1 MPRRI
6 VLSLAVAIAALLLG
20 LVLAFLSRGSTPQP
34 QPEPQPQ
41 EEPISPAQP
50 VENPL
55 PDEPEEP
62 QSPAGYLLR
71 DYEGRLAIFREES
84 NTPEMIFDVYTRL
97 LPQADQETVEVD
109 GVTYR
114 KKSRLTTILVMGV
127 DHDTQDSYEYRKA
140 GQADFLRLV
149 VLDDAD
155 KTVQQLQIDRD
166 TMTPVTV
173 LGLLGDRYEPVTQQ
187 ICLGYAFGD
196 GRETSCEVTVEAV
209 GNLLGGQTIDQYLA
223 MGLDGISTLNDLA
236 GGVTVTLE
244 DDFSAI
250 DPAMTKGTTLTLQ
263 GEQAETYVRS
273 RRSIGVGTNE
283 ARMARQESY
292 IRQLSV
298 QLDEKLQKDQNF
310 AVDAYDALQPY
321 LTTSMAKGQLV
332 NEAWAAKDYTR
343 LDTIKPDGTY
353 QVGEDGFMEFYPDAD
368 ALQQAVLQ
376 LFYEKVE

>member
-1 MPRRI
+1 MKRYDQAGKAKWLI
-6 VLSLAVAIAALLLG
+6 LVIAAGILLLG
-20 LVLAFLSRGSTPQP
+20 VILYAGGRWLETRSVEEARGDLTQT
-34 QPEPQPQ
+34 EAVETQ
-41 EEPISPAQP
+41 EY
-50 VENPL
+50 N
-55 PDEPEEP
+55 
-62 QSPAGYLLR
+62 
-71 DYEGRLAIFREES
+71 
-84 NTPEMIFDVYTRL
+84 
-97 LPQADQETVEVD
+97 
-109 GVTYR
+109 GVTYQR
-114 KKSRLTTILVMGV
+114 REGLTSILVMGV
-127 DHDTQDSYEYRKA
+127 DHDSAVESEGAYQG
-140 GQADFLRLV
+140 GQGDFQRLIV
-149 VLDDAD
+149 IDPERQVIR
-155 KTVQQLQIDRD
+155 QLKIDRD
-166 TMTPVTV
+166 TMTECTV
-173 LGLLGDRYEPVTQQ
+173 LGYLGSPIGTKEMQ
-187 ICLGYAFGD
+187 ISLAHGFGD
-196 GRETSCEVTVEAV
+196 GKEESCEYAREAV
-209 GNLLGGQTIDQYLA
+209 EGLLLGESIDFYVA
-223 MGLDGISTLNDLA
+223 MNMDGISELNDLA

-263 GEQAETYVRS
+263 GDQAETYVRS

>member
-1 MPRRI
+1 MKKQEQKNKT
-6 VLSLAVAIAALLLG
+6 VFHAVAALLAVLAVV
-20 LVLAFLSRGSTPQP
+20 LVLYGGGRWLEKRAEK
-34 QPEPQPQ
+34 PE
-41 EEPISPAQP
+41 
-50 VENPL
+50 
-55 PDEPEEP
+55 
-62 QSPAGYLLR
+62 
-71 DYEGRLAIFREES
+71 
-84 NTPEMIFDVYTRL
+84 TRTQ

-127 DHDTQDSYEYRKA
+127 DHDT
-140 GQADFLRLV
+140 
-149 VLDDAD
+149 
-155 KTVQQLQIDRD
+155 
-166 TMTPVTV
+166 V
-173 LGLLGDRYEPVTQQ
+173 LGLLGDRYEPVTEQ

-196 GRETSCEVTVEAV
+196 GRQTSCEVTVEAV
-209 GNLLGGQTIDQYLA
+209 ENLLGGQTIDQYLA

-250 DPAMTKGTTLTLQ
+250 DPAMTKGATLTLQ

-273 RRSIGVGTNE
+273 RRSVGVGTNE